1 LIISIDIATRPTD
14 SSDRKMKIRSSHFSP
29 RSGQGAFTLVEL
41 LTVLAISVLLVSL
54 AAPALGGLSKSNDVD
69 ASANRIAGAIN
80 EARAYAIA
88 NSTYTWVGFYEENAT
103 LNSTTPA
110 SPGTGRVVIDLVAAA
125 DSTLP
130 YSTSTTSST
139 PISSNLIQ
147 LAPLMRLSN
156 THLVTFPVTVAGN
169 SIVSPGAVAIS
180 NESISSIG
188 SSTPS
193 AASLTPF
200 NYPLSGAAQYVFTK
214 AIQFSPR
221 GEARI
226 NNSTSTY
233 PLESAIEIGLQPTR
247 GALVDPISVNLVSV
261 QITGVSGDTIV
272 YRK

>member
-1 LIISIDIATRPTD
+1 MAVGI
-14 SSDRKMKIRSSHFSP
+14 
-29 RSGQGAFTLVEL
+29 
-41 LTVLAISVLLVSL
+41 LLVSL

-69 ASANRIAGAIN
+69 SSANRIAGAIN
-80 EARAYAIA
+80 EARAYAMA

-103 LNSTTPA
+103 LNSTQPA
-110 SPGTGRVVIDLVAAA
+110 SPGTGRVVIDLVASA
-125 DSTLP
+125 DGTLP

-147 LAPLMRLSN
+147 LAPLTRLSD

-169 SIVSPGAVAIS
+169 SIVSPGAVAIA
-180 NESISSIG
+180 NAGIATIG

-193 AASLTPF
+193 AGSLTPF
-200 NYPLSGAAQYVFTK
+200 NYPLTGTAQYTFTK

-233 PLESAIEIGLQPTR
+233 PLQPAIEVGLQPTH
-247 GALVDPISVNLVSV
+247 GAIVDPTSLNLVSV
-261 QITGVSGDTIV
+261 QITGVSGDTAV